1 MFSALRKFASKN
13 EPTPAPVSS
22 NVQAMSSQL
31 QRKFAKGIQY
41 NMKIVIK
48 GDNNVGKTC
57 LFNRLQGKTFSE
69 TYQSTPEIQVA
80 SIQWSYKATDDVVK
94 VEIWDV
100 VDKAKKK
107 KKMEGL
113 KLDNSSA
120 AVPDEVALDAEFLD
134 VYKGTHGVVMVLDIT
149 KAWTFEYVQREVP
162 RIPGHIPVLVLGNHR
177 DMGHHRQVRED
188 DVRFFAENVQR
199 PDGDALV
206 RYAES
211 SMRNGFGLKLLHR
224 FLNVPFL
231 TLQRACLVT
240 QLATNE
246 RETEATHQELD
257 LYEESDEANYDVFID
272 QLANKRR
279 QTADANAPAQKMPHS
294 QTTVALNSAGTRQAG
309 GAGLPRSVSQPGQL
323 SASSAGPGPP
333 SEAATAAAAA
343 TAATARSAPSPAGSA
358 ASGDR
363 SPGPINGAAVPPPA
377 AAASP
382 ERHNVDAF
390 VPDGALDANFLD
402 EVTPQATPSKT
413 AAAAPPGSDSED
425 DTAAGNPMVAGFQD
439 DIDDLE
445 LVSGAPRHDRHA
457 LPDSSDEEPA
467 PPPPDQRRG
476 LDVRLVAPPPAPDE
490 SIAAAVESEPE
501 EASQKVQ
508 TDSGAEAAHKTK
520 KKKKKD
526 KEKEKENGEKKKKKK
541 HKEREADRSAAQRE
555 RDALEDFLERDS
567 GPAVDEAYE
576 AI

>member
-199 PDGDALV
+199 SVPDGDALV
-206 RYAES
+206 RYAPS
-211 SMRNGFGLKLLHR
+211 RPCGNGFGLKLLHR

-257 LYEESDEANYDVFID
+257 LYEESEEANYDRVGGVREAKPSWLPSGVWGGVGERAQLAAGLAFID

-309 GAGLPRSVSQPGQL
+309 
-323 SASSAGPGPP
+323 
-333 SEAATAAAAA
+333 
-343 TAATARSAPSPAGSA
+343 
-358 ASGDR
+358 
-363 SPGPINGAAVPPPA
+363 
-377 AAASP
+377 
-382 ERHNVDAF
+382 ER
-390 VPDGALDANFLD
+390 
-402 EVTPQATPSKT
+402 VT
-413 AAAAPPGSDSED
+413 
-425 DTAAGNPMVAGFQD
+425 
-439 DIDDLE
+439 
-445 LVSGAPRHDRHA
+445 
-457 LPDSSDEEPA
+457 
-467 PPPPDQRRG
+467 
-476 LDVRLVAPPPAPDE
+476 
-490 SIAAAVESEPE
+490 
-501 EASQKVQ
+501 
-508 TDSGAEAAHKTK
+508 
-520 KKKKKD
+520 
-526 KEKEKENGEKKKKKK
+526 
-541 HKEREADRSAAQRE
+541 
-555 RDALEDFLERDS
+555 
-567 GPAVDEAYE
+567 
-576 AI
+576 